1 MQCILTRED
10 HLLFYQGED
19 FFDDEQMYQPFSYT
33 CPYCGQ
39 LGLTLAT
46 LASHVTEEHWEG
58 RLEVICPVCVSTPG
72 VDPNRQTGDLVG
84 HLNFE
89 HEAASAGSGGGGGS
103 QRNRTSASRNHESRE
118 LIAMI
123 SCRSHQLGG
132 VHLNVRTYAR
142 NFRFTGLLHVEA
154 RPIDAKLMLFLRS
167 HGLRFQGMKGKL
179 L

>member
-1 MQCILTRED
+1 MCNASEFRGRRYKCLRCYDYDLCGTCHDEGQVTNSHEPSHPMQCILTRED

-39 LGLTLAT
+39 LGLTLST

-89 HEAASAGSGGGGGS
+89 HEAASAGTGGGGGS
-103 QRNRTSASRNHESRE
+103 QRSRASASRSHESRE
-118 LIAMI
+118 FFSF
-123 SCRSHQLGG
+123 SCL
-132 VHLNVRTYAR
+132 
-142 NFRFTGLLHVEA
+142 
-154 RPIDAKLMLFLRS
+154 
-167 HGLRFQGMKGKL
+167 
-179 L
+179 